1 MARHPAQ
8 ARFGP
13 GVSRQRASRFLP
25 FGQALDTVQK
35 YPRYWTNPV
44 RGVTLQTKMSVALDA
59 KLEMFRATLR
69 AYDSCVVAYSGGV
82 DSTFLAW
89 MAMQELHG
97 RILCVMV
104 DSPLVPRAELTY
116 GIDTARRLG
125 LPLRLVKMDELE
137 LPGVSANPPDRC
149 FVCKAARFRRLI
161 ELARAE
167 NYAVVVHGE
176 NASDHGEYR
185 PGAAAAAA
193 LGVQAPLKEA
203 GLTKPE
209 IRELSQR
216 FGLPTAGKPAGP
228 CLATRIPYGE
238 EITPKKLV
246 MIEQAE
252 AFLTGLGFTNVRVR
266 HHVFPS
272 AGSVVGAGGAGP
284 APRCNRAAQLLH
296 LARIEVD
303 PSEVARLCSSQIAPD
318 VSAKLRELGY
328 QFVTVDLVG
337 YRRGCYDPAPENQ
350 GAD

>member
-1 MARHPAQ
+1 M
-8 ARFGP
+8 
-13 GVSRQRASRFLP
+13 SD
-25 FGQALDTVQK
+25 ALDV
-35 YPRYWTNPV
+35 
-44 RGVTLQTKMSVALDA
+44 
-59 KLEMFRATLR
+59 KLERFRAILQE
-69 AYDSCVVAYSGGV
+69 YGSCVVAYSGGV
-82 DSTFLAW
+82 DSTFLGW
-89 MAMQELHG
+89 MAAQALPGHA
-97 RILCVMV
+97 LCVMV
-104 DSPLVPRAELTY
+104 DSPLVPRAEVSS

-137 LPGVSANPPDRC
+137 LPGVSANPPERC

-176 NASDHGEYR
+176 NASDQGEYR
-185 PGAAAAAA
+185 PGAAAATA
-193 LGVQAPLKEA
+193 LGVRAPLKEA
-203 GLTKPE
+203 GLTKSE
-209 IRELSQR
+209 IRELSHR

-238 EITPKKLV
+238 EITPKKLE

-272 AGSVVGAGGAGP
+272 PGSVVGAGGVGP
-284 APRCNRAAQLLH
+284 SLRSNQPAQLLH

-303 PSEVARLCSSQIAPD
+303 PSEVARLSSSQIAPV
-318 VSAKLRELGY
+318 VSAKLRQLGY